1 MTYLLFVNPEML
13 LPGTRRNLFTTA
25 YDELKDILRDNEPAT
40 EKEEGLIMQ
49 RVISTMQ
56 DKPKKPSEEESK
68 RSSEEPTG
76 GSKDSFVHDA
86 WALAQGLLDLG
97 DDDKM
102 WEVIQGVWVE
112 MLCFS
117 ASRCRGYL
125 HAKALSSGGEYLSYV
140 WLLVSYMGMET
151 FTERL
156 QREELPR
163 RQEGNSSSA
172 AAAPPASASRKGT
185 ASSTS
190 VIHARARAAPSTSL
204 VHHSSASPSTDEICI
219 DMP

>member
-1 MTYLLFVNPEML
+1 ML

-25 YDELKDILRDNEPAT
+25 YDELKVILRDNEPAIV
-40 EKEEGLIMQ
+40 KEEGLMQ

-56 DKPKKPSEEESK
+56 DRSKKASEEELETSFEEKSK
-68 RSSEEPTG
+68 G
-76 GSKDSFVHDA
+76 GSKGSFIEDA

-97 DDDKM
+97 DDKM

-125 HAKALSSGGEYLSYV
+125 HAKALSSGGEFLSYV
-140 WLLVSYMGMET
+140 WLLMSYMGMET

-156 QREELPR
+156 QREELPSR
-163 RQEGNSSSA
+163 REGNSSA
-172 AAAPPASASRKGT
+172 VPSASEARNST

-190 VIHARARAAPSTSL
+190 VIHAPSTSQ
-204 VHHSSASPSTDEICI
+204 VHTSASPSTDEIRI
-219 DMP
+219 DMS